1 MDTDILRM
9 RVQKDL
15 ESKYRV
21 EYESKCVE
29 VERMTEAYYELKRQ
43 SEIYKT
49 MIDNHRYETDKV
61 LQEMREKHKREL
73 DEVVEENRALLVR
86 MEEGR
91 DRDTVRQMRREV
103 EEWKKRA
110 SDAGI
115 ENNQLRKERDALKLD
130 RNDMLIKQAKDMEEE
145 RNSKRTLST
154 ECDKLRFKLK
164 CMEEDLLKAG
174 LKAEKKAQE
183 ANAFSNEKTSLLS
196 LLKEK
201 EILLDSMKRQ
211 LNESRE
217 DLHQRDQQSDS
228 VNRRQVED
236 DRDKSVWQRK
246 EMSKLQKEMEV
257 LEQNYMEMEQ
267 QKKQQAVLMQEEY
280 EQLQKKHRVI
290 TEERAIYLQKVQE
303 LERELED
310 NRQTLD
316 RKGDECALVEREYKK
331 LQDKHRDTLA
341 SEYSLST
348 AKEHLETSMRVLQ
361 DDYQRVC
368 SEYEQQTFLYKRERG
383 ELLQKVAE
391 LTRAYEKV
399 AQEY

>member
-1 MDTDILRM
+1 M

-21 EYESKCVE
+21 EFESKCVE
-29 VERMTEAYYELKRQ
+29 VERMTEACYELKRQ

-61 LQEMREKHKREL
+61 VQEMRDKHKREL
-73 DEVVEENRALLVR
+73 DEVVEENRGLLLR
-86 MEEGR
+86 LEEGR
-91 DRDTVRQMRREV
+91 DRDMVRQMRREV

-115 ENNQLRKERDALKLD
+115 ENNELRKERDALKLD
-130 RNDMLIKQAKDMEEE
+130 RNDIIIRQAKDMEEE

-164 CMEEDLLKAG
+164 CVEEDLLKAG
-174 LKAEKKAQE
+174 LKAEKKSQE
-183 ANAFSNEKTSLLS
+183 ANAFANEKTSLLS

-201 EILLDSMKRQ
+201 EILLDSLKRQ
-211 LNESRE
+211 LNELRE
-217 DLHQRDQQSDS
+217 DLHERDQQSDS

-236 DRDKSVWQRK
+236 DRDKNVWQRK

-303 LERELED
+303 LERELGD
-310 NRQTLD
+310 NRQALD

-341 SEYSLST
+341 NEYNLST
-348 AKEHLETSMRVLQ
+348 AKEHLETSMHVL
-361 DDYQRVC
+361 
-368 SEYEQQTFLYKRERG
+368 
-383 ELLQKVAE
+383 
-391 LTRAYEKV
+391 
-399 AQEY
+399 